1 MMLLAAALDDDRIV
15 VGSPPPPITP
25 ATIMGAN
32 TVAWWRADLGVT
44 IGTGVSQW
52 SDQSGN
58 GFHLAQGTGANQP
71 TFEASGGPN
80 STPSILFD
88 GSNDR
93 LINAAI
99 DRPAPATTPTIIW
112 MVVSQV
118 TWTNGDRICGFG
130 AAASHMS
137 LTQNPVTPQWRML
150 NTVLVNTNAA
160 LTIGAWGRVEAGFLG
175 TTSDYLKI
183 IATNVAAGTSAGN
196 TDPAAGFSLGTDPVG
211 GLPGNFRIS
220 DLAIFD
226 AQPSGAQTTDL
237 DAYVTARYGAGLV

>member
-1 MMLLAAALDDDRIV
+1 
-15 VGSPPPPITP
+15 
-25 ATIMGAN
+25 MGAA
-32 TVAWWRADLGVT
+32 TVAWWRSDLGVT

-58 GFHLAQGTGANQP
+58 GFHLTQGTGGAQP

-88 GSNDR
+88 GSDDR

-99 DRPAPATTPTIIW
+99 DRAAPATTPTIIW

-118 TWTNGDRICGFG
+118 TWTNGDRVCGFG
-130 AAASHMS
+130 AVATHMS

-150 NTVLVNTNAA
+150 NTVLVNTNGA
-160 LTIGAWGRVEAGFLG
+160 LTIGNWGRVEAGFLG
-175 TTSDYLKI
+175 TTADYLKI

-211 GLPGNFRIS
+211 GVPGNFRIS
-220 DLAIFD
+220 ELAIFN
-226 AQPSGAQTTDL
+226 AQPSAGQTTAL
-237 DAYVTARYGAGLV
+237 DAYVTGRYGSGLV